1 MVDIIT
7 TMNEVDKLKKKLYVL
22 TKRIDEAL
30 SIISAEQEIL
40 TIILNSFNSK
50 EKLNKRQIAYILLSN
65 KISIEIIRSILEG
78 NTANYNFKDVTYKDI
93 DESKD
98 YEKTFKKRIRSM
110 T

>member
-40 TIILNSFNSK
+40 TIILNSFNYK